1 MFMCSRSAFVEE
13 SKMKE
18 TNNNMQPDPASK
30 RDERPLWHRPSLAI
44 LDVEAGTVTTSGP
57 VSDGNGSTS

>member
-1 MFMCSRSAFVEE
+1 MSDHENV
-13 SKMKE
+13 
-18 TNNNMQPDPASK
+18 TVPDRTGVAA
-30 RDERPLWHRPSLAI
+30 ERPVWRRPTYSI

>member
-1 MFMCSRSAFVEE
+1 MSDQESRAVPQPTTKGEE
-13 SKMKE
+13 L
-18 TNNNMQPDPASK
+18 PVW
-30 RDERPLWHRPSLAI
+30 RRPTFSV

>member
-1 MFMCSRSAFVEE
+1 MSDQDSHPEVEPSAE
-13 SKMKE
+13 
-18 TNNNMQPDPASK
+18 A
-30 RDERPLWHRPSLAI
+30 DERPVWRRPTFSI